1 MSNTLRYVMLIGVLF
16 YFYCIF
22 YFLKKK
28 SLSLK
33 YSLLWITTGSIMGII
48 ALFPQI
54 IYVFVKL
61 IGIQTPV
68 NGLYAICIFMM
79 MLILISLTSIVSKQT
94 ERIKNLTQ
102 YIAILEKDVREITDD
117 KTTIKK
123 KE

>member
-33 YSLLWITTGSIMGII
+33 YSLLWITTGIIMGII

-94 ERIKNLTQ
+94 
-102 YIAILEKDVREITDD
+102 
-117 KTTIKK
+117 
-123 KE
+123 

>member
-1 MSNTLRYVMLIGVLF
+1 MSNTLRYVMLIGVFF

-33 YSLLWITTGSIMGII
+33 YSLLWITTGIIMGVI

-54 IYVFVKL
+54 IYVFVEL

>member
-33 YSLLWITTGSIMGII
+33 YSLLWITTGIIMGVI

>member
-1 MSNTLRYVMLIGVLF
+1 MSNTLRYVMLIGVFF

-33 YSLLWITTGSIMGII
+33 YSLLWITTGIIMGII

>member
-33 YSLLWITTGSIMGII
+33 YSLLWITTGIIMGVI

-54 IYVFVKL
+54 IYVFVEL

-102 YIAILEKDVREITDD
+102 YIAILEKDVRELTND
-117 KTTIKK
+117 KIM
-123 KE
+123 KEIEK

>member
-33 YSLLWITTGSIMGII
+33 YSLLWITTGIIMGII

-102 YIAILEKDVREITDD
+102 YIEILEKDVREITDD

>member
-1 MSNTLRYVMLIGVLF
+1 MSNTLRYVMLIGVFF

-33 YSLLWITTGSIMGII
+33 YSLLWITTGIIMGII

-102 YIAILEKDVREITDD
+102 YIAILEKDVRELTND
-117 KTTIKK
+117 KIM
-123 KE
+123 KEIEK

>member
-1 MSNTLRYVMLIGVLF
+1 MSNTLRYVMLIGVFF

-33 YSLLWITTGSIMGII
+33 YSLLWITTGIIMGVI

-54 IYVFVKL
+54 IYVFVEL

-102 YIAILEKDVREITDD
+102 YIAILEKDVRELTND
-117 KTTIKK
+117 KIM
-123 KE
+123 KEIEK

>member
-1 MSNTLRYVMLIGVLF
+1 MSNTLRYVMLIGVFF

-33 YSLLWITTGSIMGII
+33 YSLLWITTGIIMGVI

-54 IYVFVKL
+54 IYVFVEL

-102 YIAILEKDVREITDD
+102 YIAILEKDVREITND
-117 KTTIKK
+117 KIM
-123 KE
+123 KEIEK

>member
-1 MSNTLRYVMLIGVLF
+1 MSNTLRYVILIGVF
-16 YFYCIF
+16 IYFYCIF

-28 SLSLK
+28 ALSLK
-33 YSLLWITTGSIMGII
+33 YSLLWITTGIIMGII

-54 IYVFVKL
+54 IYVFVKW

-102 YIAILEKDVREITDD
+102 YIAILEKNVRELTDD
-117 KTTIKK
+117 KMK
-123 KE
+123 KEIEK

>member
-33 YSLLWITTGSIMGII
+33 YSLLWITTGIIMGII

-102 YIAILEKDVREITDD
+102 YIAILEKDVRELTND
-117 KTTIKK
+117 KIM
-123 KE
+123 KEIEK

>member
-33 YSLLWITTGSIMGII
+33 YSLLWITTGIIMGII

>member
-33 YSLLWITTGSIMGII
+33 YSLLWITTGIIMGII

-102 YIAILEKDVREITDD
+102 YIAILEKDVREITED

>member
-33 YSLLWITTGSIMGII
+33 YSLLWITTGIIMGVI

-54 IYVFVKL
+54 IYVFVEL

>member
-1 MSNTLRYVMLIGVLF
+1 MSNTLRYVMLIGVFF

-33 YSLLWITTGSIMGII
+33 YSLLWITTGIIMGVI

>member
-22 YFLKKK
+22 YFVKKK

-33 YSLLWITTGSIMGII
+33 YSLLWITTGIIMGII

>member
-1 MSNTLRYVMLIGVLF
+1 
-16 YFYCIF
+16 
-22 YFLKKK
+22 
-28 SLSLK
+28 
-33 YSLLWITTGSIMGII
+33 MGII